1 VRLDPYHLALA
12 DYLNRTDN
20 PMFRYRQNE
29 THITMLRKRCIGF
42 QQHTADADVV
52 THCVNPGN
60 GVARSKLYL
69 NGITYRETTVP
80 TLRLK
85 RWAGDVFGFSH
96 TFVPSAEAD
105 LHVDRWLNIPTT
117 ALRGT
122 VCENDRLGLFLGFR
136 EVTD

>member
-20 PMFRYRQNE
+20 PMFRYRHNE

-42 QQHTADADVV
+42 QQHTADAYVIADG
-52 THCVNPGN
+52 VNPRK
-60 GVARSKLYL
+60 VARRKLHL
-69 NGITYRETTVP
+69 DGIAYGETTVP
-80 TLRLK
+80 ALRLN
-85 RWAGDVFGFSH
+85 RWVGHVVRFSH

-122 VCENDRLGLFLGFR
+122 VCEDDRLGLFLGFR